1 MEKVINVGDLKNPTP
16 EMLRKMTE
24 EFSFM
29 DFYKLKNN
37 KAGIVVTPEQVIA
50 MISPQTMEHD
60 YNYMF
65 HSFHR
70 SIFKSINEMISNS
83 HLTEGKSFS
92 SLNISC
98 FSTSYINFCFIEAN
112 RSSKLM
118 VSPKMLEVVDKI
130 KQIILAHPKTIQYGD
145 MRESEQ
151 ITINEYNSNKELII
165 GMPIDDFIAR
175 LDREFAEIR
184 SFPRNQNKSND
195 ESQASSISSNY
206 KSEGWEYE

>member
-1 MEKVINVGDLKNPTP
+1 MEKVINVGDLKNPSP

-24 EFSFM
+24 DFSFI

-37 KAGIVVTPEQVIA
+37 KAGIVVTPEQVVA
-50 MISPQTMEHD
+50 MISPQTMKND
-60 YNYMF
+60 DNYMF

-70 SIFKSINEMISNS
+70 SIFKFINEMISKS

-98 FSTSYINFCFIEAN
+98 LSTSYINFCFIEAN
-112 RSSKLM
+112 RASKII

-130 KQIILAHPKTIQYGD
+130 KQIILEYPKTIQYGD
-145 MRESEQ
+145 MRESEK
-151 ITINEYNSNKELII
+151 ITINEYNSKEELII

-175 LDREFAEIR
+175 LDRELVEIR
-184 SFPRNQNKSND
+184 SFPKKNKSND
-195 ESQASSISSNY
+195 ERQASSISSNY